1 MHDLWKRVLFCQKKV
16 LLLHCGL
23 VFYFLT
29 PVIEFH
35 VLNKFSILYT
45 RYIIYQ
51 LFNATYFK
59 GNRRFYFWVIFL
71 AMHYWT
77 QLHKIPLNPI
87 LLLRY
92 LEFLMP
98 LFYNKRSIFLFS
110 CNFPSSS
117 DLDTVDKRHTKQQ
130 SAATIGIP
138 YDNDISD
145 IIFSR

>member
-1 MHDLWKRVLFCQKKV
+1 
-16 LLLHCGL
+16 
-23 VFYFLT
+23 
-29 PVIEFH
+29 
-35 VLNKFSILYT
+35 
-45 RYIIYQ
+45 
-51 LFNATYFK
+51 
-59 GNRRFYFWVIFL
+59 
-71 AMHYWT
+71 MHYWT
-77 QLHKIPLNPI
+77 QLHEIPLNPI

-130 SAATIGIP
+130 SAATITIP

>member
-1 MHDLWKRVLFCQKKV
+1 
-16 LLLHCGL
+16 
-23 VFYFLT
+23 
-29 PVIEFH
+29 
-35 VLNKFSILYT
+35 
-45 RYIIYQ
+45 
-51 LFNATYFK
+51 
-59 GNRRFYFWVIFL
+59 
-71 AMHYWT
+71 MHYWT

-130 SAATIGIP
+130 SAATITIP
-138 YDNDISD
+138 YDNDHKSVTSYFPD
-145 IIFSR
+145 KQKLSLNESL